1 MQPLLDLIRP
11 SIPAA
16 VRSAAARLRDESGF
30 ALVVVL
36 GFSVVLGIT
45 GTTAVAY
52 STQNQTSS
60 ARSKADRS
68 AQSLA
73 EGGLAQAFSTLF
85 RSGTPTMPNAVP
97 DTTIPMNG
105 GTVRYY
111 GVLSGEDWTLVG
123 VGKVPNPGA
132 PGEVVRTARGKASV
146 GSAQQGS
153 PNNAVWNYV
162 YVDSTTTCMELNNSI
177 VVDV

>member
-1 MQPLLDLIRP
+1 MQPLLNLIRP

-16 VRSAAARLRDESGF
+16 VRSAAARLRGESGF

-52 STQNQTSS
+52 STQNQTAS

-73 EGGLAQAFSTLF
+73 EAGLARAFSILF
-85 RSGTPTMPNAVP
+85 QSGTPTMPNAVP

-123 VGKVPNPGA
+123 VGKGPNPG
-132 PGEVVRTARGKASV
+132 
-146 GSAQQGS
+146 
-153 PNNAVWNYV
+153 
-162 YVDSTTTCMELNNSI
+162 
-177 VVDV
+177 